1 MAEPMSAER
10 LEYLRARGGAIYGD
24 ELRELCAEL
33 DRARS
38 EEERLTRR
46 LESAIPWSTDAL
58 AVDDAQLRA
67 LRLRWSTGPEL
78 YQADADALIA
88 TVLEQRRQIER
99 MRAELESVLAH
110 CAPPVHATASVAAA
124 TVRRERDEARAGL
137 RSVLDAI
144 SDLPGESSERLTA
157 SEAIAYVR
165 QLYADRRAAEAEAEA
180 LRREPGSPVPTAVC
194 SACGAKTW
202 LRSEVGTV
210 CGMPCPDGARCG
222 GRMSR

>member
-1 MAEPMSAER
+1 MAEPMSAKR

-88 TVLEQRRQIER
+88 TVLEQRREIER
-99 MRAELESVLAH
+99 MRVELESVLAH

-124 TVRRERDEARAGL
+124 TIRRERDEARAE
-137 RSVLDAI
+137 VA
-144 SDLPGESSERLTA
+144 
-157 SEAIAYVR
+157 
-165 QLYADRRAAEAEAEA
+165 A
-180 LRREPGSPVPTAVC
+180 LRREPGPLVPDAPGWWWWREHVSKRWAPVRI
-194 SACGAKTW
+194 G
-202 LRSEVGTV
+202 RD
-210 CGMPCPDGARCG
+210 DGDGGLYAEDDGQPELPNHISHGEWG
-222 GRMSR
+222 GRCEEPRR